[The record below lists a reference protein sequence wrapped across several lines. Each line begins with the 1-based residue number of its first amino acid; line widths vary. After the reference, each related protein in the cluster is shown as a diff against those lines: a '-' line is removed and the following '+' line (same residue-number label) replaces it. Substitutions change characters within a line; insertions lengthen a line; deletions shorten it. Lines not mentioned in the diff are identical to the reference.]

1 MTVPEHCISG
11 RPVVTHLTSTRLRD
25 VILYNKEYEPAL
37 YEKMKGSIEALSPFI
52 PAKDNADNA
61 LPDVFISRQDWENPR
76 DTFDHQVVI
85 LNAKSKKKQQ
95 FWWDYLKLNIFL
107 SDLEYKFRY
116 YVLMTAAGSGNSK
129 VVAEYH
135 EKGYFESQRAKDYLL
150 FYLKASEKA
159 PVRVLNS
166 MGVQV
171 KVKDSKINLINQHL
185 SKGKDEMFINIEF
198 HLSIVFI
205 PNVFILQ

>member
-1 MTVPEHCISG
+1 MWYGIG
-11 RPVVTHLTSTRLRD
+11 RL
-25 VILYNKEYEPAL
+25 
-37 YEKMKGSIEALSPFI
+37 FI
-52 PAKDNADNA
+52 
-61 LPDVFISRQDWENPR
+61 VRM
-76 DTFDHQVVI
+76 VI

-107 SDLEYKFRY
+107 SDLEYKFGY
-116 YVLMTAAGSGNSK
+116 YVLMNRWQVPVIQK
-129 VVAEYH
+129 WIAEYH

-171 KVKDSKINLINQHL
+171 KVK
-185 SKGKDEMFINIEF
+185 MT
-198 HLSIVFI
+198 
-205 PNVFILQ
+205 PR